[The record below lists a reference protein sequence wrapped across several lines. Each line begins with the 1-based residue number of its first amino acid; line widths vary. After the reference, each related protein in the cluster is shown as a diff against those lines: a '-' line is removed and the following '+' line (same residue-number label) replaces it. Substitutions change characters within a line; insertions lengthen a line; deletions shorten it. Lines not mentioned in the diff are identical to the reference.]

1 MAAARRMS
9 WIILPSPPPLNT
21 SDDFAPTR
29 IRHPFYGFVHDWP
42 GSALNAMP
50 PRPRQADTV
59 VVGLLGG
66 SVAVGVQPYLQAAL
80 NRWFAANDPSRQP
93 VVLNWHS
100 WGGSQPQG
108 TMVAV
113 NTLLLGGEVDLI
125 VNLDG
130 LNELGNSLGAFGSG
144 VFPFFPKHWN
154 NQESLTGRE
163 LLLAGQLR
171 ILRREQARL
180 TAAGETSPLRGS
192 AVFGLANRW
201 RQESNAAAII
211 RLNHQLM
218 AIESKYNLEK
228 HGPRIWLDSP
238 GKMQPAAA
246 RFWYRSSLLLA
257 RLAELAGADYYHF
270 LQPNQ
275 YVPDSKPLSPEEREL
290 AWSEGAPEK
299 PLVEQG
305 YPLLQEFSRDLENQG
320 IDYFDLTGIFA
331 AQPETLYK
339 DTCCH
344 LNARG
349 NELLAAEMIRR
360 MEPALLRRGKAS
372 PEESVSALAAA
383 RRPAPSPAGPT
394 GRPAAPG
401 FQLFVS
407 EDGKELRYGRAGCAP
422 GDTEPVFFLNII
434 PENVADLPPDRQ
446 EHGFA
451 KRDFSFAE
459 VGGRFERW
467 QCTAQIRLPDYPIKE
482 MQTGQYAP
490 GQGDVWSVKLIAAP
504 DYEQLRADYAALS
517 VEQPVARDYF
527 DLYVQDYRLIY
538 SRESCAAA
546 DTTVDF
552 FLHIIPE
559 NVADLPAEWRA
570 DGVAWSDFH
579 FVRKGGIFDGKCL
592 AAVPLP
598 DYPIKEIHT
607 GQHIPGQ
614 GHLWLAELI
623 TATAP
628 DKLRAIYAALSN
640 VEPVTRDYFDLYLL
654 GHQLIYLRE
663 NCTVE
668 DTAAPFFL
676 PITPED
682 PADLPAERREVYFN
696 HWGFN
701 FAHGGFEFARQ
712 GGHFDGK
719 CLAAVSLPDYPIAAL
734 RTGQHIAGQGDVWSV
749 DLVAAPDP
757 DKLRAEYAALSGVQ
771 PAARSDFDL
780 YIQEGRLL
788 YLRESCTDQDTAA
801 GFFLYVFPEDLT
813 DLPEEWRSD
822 GNAYLG
828 FNFVRWGGPFD
839 GNCLAAVP
847 LPDYPIKKVRTG
859 QFVPG
864 QGELWLVEFRAAP

>member
-1 MAAARRMS
+1 MGRGIAAARRRS
-9 WIILPSPPPLNT
+9 RIILPPPTPLNT
-21 SDDFAPTR
+21 SDDFAPAR

-50 PRPRQADTV
+50 PRQRQGDKV
-59 VVGLLGG
+59 VIGLLGG
-66 SVAVGVQPYLQAAL
+66 SVAVGVQPYFQAAL
-80 NRWFAANDPSRQP
+80 NRWFAANHLSRQP

-108 TMVAV
+108 TMVAA
-113 NTLLLGGEVDLI
+113 NTLLLGGAADLI

-180 TAAGETSPLRGS
+180 TVAQETSPLRGS
-192 AVFGLANRW
+192 VLFGLANRW

-228 HGPRIWLDSP
+228 HGPRIWLDSA

-246 RFWYRSSLLLA
+246 RFWYRSSVMLA

-275 YVPDSKPLSPEEREL
+275 YVPDSKPLSPEEREM

-305 YPLLQEFSRDLENQG
+305 YPLLRAFNRDLQESG
-320 IDYFDLTGIFA
+320 INYFDLTGIFA
-331 AQPETLYK
+331 DRPETLYK

-349 NELLAAEMIRR
+349 NELLAAEMVRLL
-360 MEPALLRRGKAS
+360 EPALLRRGKAR

-383 RRPAPSPAGPT
+383 RRPAQSPA
-394 GRPAAPG
+394 RPAAPG
-401 FQLFVS
+401 FQVS
-407 EDGKELRYGRAGCAP
+407 VTEDGRQLRYVRAGCAP
-422 GDTEPVFFLNII
+422 GDTEPGFYLHIV
-434 PENVADLPPDRQ
+434 PEEIADLPPQDR
-446 EHGFA
+446 ERGFEN
-451 KRDFSFAE
+451 RDFRFAE

-482 MQTGQYAP
+482 IQTGQYAP

-504 DYEQLRADYAALS
+504 DYDQLRADYAALS
-517 VEQPVARDYF
+517 GFQPVARDYF

-538 SRESCAAA
+538 RRENCAAE
-546 DTTVDF
+546 DTAVDF

-559 NVADLPAEWRA
+559 DVTDLPEYRRA
-570 DGVAWSDFH
+570 AGFAYGGFA
-579 FVRKGGIFDGKCL
+579 FVR
-592 AAVPLP
+592 
-598 DYPIKEIHT
+598 
-607 GQHIPGQ
+607 
-614 GHLWLAELI
+614 
-623 TATAP
+623 
-628 DKLRAIYAALSN
+628 R
-640 VEPVTRDYFDLYLL
+640 
-654 GHQLIYLRE
+654 
-663 NCTVE
+663 
-668 DTAAPFFL
+668 
-676 PITPED
+676 
-682 PADLPAERREVYFN
+682 
-696 HWGFN
+696 
-701 FAHGGFEFARQ
+701 

-719 CLAAVSLPDYPIAAL
+719 
-734 RTGQHIAGQGDVWSV
+734 
-749 DLVAAPDP
+749 
-757 DKLRAEYAALSGVQ
+757 
-771 PAARSDFDL
+771 
-780 YIQEGRLL
+780 
-788 YLRESCTDQDTAA
+788 
-801 GFFLYVFPEDLT
+801 
-813 DLPEEWRSD
+813 
-822 GNAYLG
+822 
-828 FNFVRWGGPFD
+828 
-839 GNCLAAVP
+839 CLAAVP

-864 QGELWLVEFRAAP
+864 QGGLWSVELVAAP